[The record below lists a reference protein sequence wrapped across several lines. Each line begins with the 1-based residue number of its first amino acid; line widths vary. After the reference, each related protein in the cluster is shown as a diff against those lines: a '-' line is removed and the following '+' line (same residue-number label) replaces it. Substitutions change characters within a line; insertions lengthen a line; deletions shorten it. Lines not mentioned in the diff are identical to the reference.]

1 MATDASK
8 AKRRKIST
16 DQWKNASEETRA
28 EWSKTMSSAQNRP
41 EVRAASVQRGK
52 DQVANRTAEQE
63 ADRLAKL
70 KTTMATD
77 ASKAKR
83 RKISTD
89 QAARERH
96 AELVRAR
103 SIAVPFEKSKKRRAE
118 LRAASTDLSGKKGNA
133 VLYMV
138 SEDGATIRRV
148 DTGGVTWERARHRR
162 PRRRPARC
170 GGGGAFGPQCRVRF
184 RFGV

>member
-8 AKRRKIST
+8 AKRRKIAT
-16 DQWKNASEETRA
+16 DQ
-28 EWSKTMSSAQNRP
+28 
-41 EVRAASVQRGK
+41 
-52 DQVANRTAEQE
+52 
-63 ADRLAKL
+63 L
-70 KTTMATD
+70 
-77 ASKAKR
+77 
-83 RKISTD
+83 
-89 QAARERH
+89 ARERH

-148 DTGGVTWERARHRR
+148 TKDGMMQMRTIV
-162 PRRRPARC
+162 
-170 GGGGAFGPQCRVRF
+170 GPVVDPPSAEA
-184 RFGV
+184 GPSDLNAYVSDSESD